1 VQITLRAPYNSET
14 HVHDGGIYAQDRWTL
29 DRLTLTLGI
38 RYDFYRTSYPTQTL
52 GPTVYTPARKVTF
65 EGDDIA
71 SFDDITPKL
80 GVAYDLSG
88 NGRTAVKASLSKY
101 VAQLTYTGTFADT
114 ANPANRTVQS
124 VNRAWNDSNPN
135 FLVECDL
142 LNPLLN
148 GECGQ
153 ISNLNFGNPVP
164 STTYDP
170 DILRGWGKR
179 EYNWEGSVSV
189 QHQVMQNVSVEA
201 GYFRRWYGNFL
212 ATDNQLVSATDF
224 ETFSVAAPGDS
235 RLPDGGGQRISGLYD
250 VVPTRFGQTR
260 NLLTFAE
267 NYGTQIENWQGFD
280 VNVNANLGRMMVQG
294 GLSTGRR
301 LTDSCEIRAAL
312 PETAPLNPYC
322 RVEEPYLT
330 QLKALAAYTLPRVD
344 VQLAAT
350 VQSIPGP
357 VVSAN
362 VVYPSG
368 VIAGT
373 LLRPLAGNVAT
384 AVVNVIPTAAEYGDR
399 LNQLDF
405 RVGKIVRLVRARVA
419 LNVDLFNALNSNAV
433 LTENASFG
441 VFRQPLAVLN
451 PRLVKFSANVDF

>member
-1 VQITLRAPYNSET
+1 
-14 HVHDGGIYAQDRWTL
+14 
-29 DRLTLTLGI
+29 
-38 RYDFYRTSYPTQTL
+38 
-52 GPTVYTPARKVTF
+52 
-65 EGDDIA
+65 
-71 SFDDITPKL
+71 
-80 GVAYDLSG
+80 
-88 NGRTAVKASLSKY
+88 
-101 VAQLTYTGTFADT
+101 
-114 ANPANRTVQS
+114 
-124 VNRAWNDSNPN
+124 
-135 FLVECDL
+135 
-142 LNPLLN
+142 LN